1 MKTFKKYEAQMLP
14 LMRYPNIGNNLAYPA
29 LGLCGEAG
37 EYADKLKKIMRDKG
51 GVISSEDR
59 ISMLKELGD
68 VLWYITACAYELDSS
83 LDKVADMNVEK
94 LLDRNKRNVLHGEG
108 DNR

>member
-1 MKTFKKYEAQMLP
+1 MNTFKKYEAQMLP
-14 LMRYPNIGNNLAYPA
+14 LMRYPNIGYNLAYPA

-51 GVISSEDR
+51 GVVSPEDR
-59 ISMLKELGD
+59 TEMLKELGD

-83 LDKVADMNVEK
+83 LGGVAEMNIKK
-94 LLDRNKRNVLHGEG
+94 LLDRNARNVLHGEG